1 MIKAVSLAA
10 GLACAAAVAPAI
22 AQTSS
27 DIAVA
32 PPRRSTGPT
41 VQDTRQLDQNTALPP
56 STSAAPG
63 GGNSIGYGNWRTSDG
78 FNIDPNNPSGAPGS
92 SSIGT
97 NQTR

>member
-1 MIKAVSLAA
+1 MKSTLVIAA
-10 GLACAAAVAPAI
+10 FAALLGGAPAI

-32 PPRRSTGPT
+32 PPRGSTGPT

-97 NQTR
+97 NPTR